1 MCTADSA
8 HEFLWWA
15 LKPCSSA
22 FFCCVEELLS
32 FCFLTEYD
40 LHMMLD
46 TRVKADD
53 YENPKMAAFLR
64 ASTPVGP
71 RDCTALA
78 AKGQH
83 PHGSK
88 GLHCPGSQGPAP
100 LWVQGTPLPW
110 QSRDSTPVGRKGL
123 HCLGSRK
130 TSASVWVPKMAA
142 LAVKGQHPC
151 ESKGL
156 HCIGSQRTSAS
167 VWVPIGKTAA
177 EYCVSLAILFT
188 AVSVGM

>member
-22 FFCCVEELLS
+22 LFCCVEELLS

-46 TRVKADD
+46 TRVKADN
-53 YENPKMAAFLR
+53 YENPKMAACLR

-88 GLHCPGSQGPAP
+88 GLHCPVKGQHPCGS
-100 LWVQGTPLPW
+100 
-110 QSRDSTPVGRKGL
+110 KGL
-123 HCLGSRK
+123 HCLGSQG
-130 TSASVWVPKMAA
+130 TAPLWVARDCTA
-142 LAVKGQHPC
+142 LAVERPVPPCGFLKWQHWQSRASTPA
-151 ESKGL
+151 SPR
-156 HCIGSQRTSAS
+156 HCTALAVEGP
-167 VWVPIGKTAA
+167 VPLCG
-177 EYCVSLAILFT
+177 FP
-188 AVSVGM
+188 